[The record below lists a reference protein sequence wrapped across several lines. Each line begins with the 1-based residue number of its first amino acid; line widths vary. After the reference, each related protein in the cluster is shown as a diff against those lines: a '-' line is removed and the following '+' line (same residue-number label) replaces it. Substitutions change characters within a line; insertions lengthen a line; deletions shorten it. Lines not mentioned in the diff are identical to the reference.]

1 MSAVDGAGSD
11 KFQHQATGRV
21 RPKQRWVRWPGGARA
36 VYFVDP
42 NADGRLCFWCPR
54 ASFPVVTIIHTSP
67 LPEVEIPDVTITAH
81 VLRKVADVPDRVAIR
96 DSAGMSSYTFAEL
109 SAAIHSL
116 AGGLA
121 ARGVAPGRVV
131 GLMAPNVPEYAVIF
145 HGVAVAGAAVTTI
158 NPTYGAEEVRHQ
170 LQDAGA
176 SMLFVVPMFLEVARA
191 AIEGTDV
198 TEIIVMAPSSDT
210 AKGATSMADVFG
222 NPIEQVPVDVA
233 DHTVVLPYSSGT
245 TGMPKGVMLTHR
257 NLVANIEQ
265 VKHAILYK
273 DDEVALAALP
283 FFHIYGMQVLMN
295 GLIANGVTTIS
306 MPRFDMV
313 EALEAVQ
320 GLKITRFFAV
330 PPIILGL
337 ANHPVVDQYDVSS
350 VRQIF
355 SGAAP
360 LGAELAAA
368 AGARLGCEVVQG
380 FGMTELSPVSHC
392 TVEGDFRPGTSGVTA
407 SNTESRIVDPVSG
420 EDQGVGDRGELWVRG
435 PQVMKGYL
443 NNAEATAAT
452 VDADGW
458 LHTGDVAIIDE
469 FGHMTIVD
477 RLKELIKFKGFQVA
491 PAELEALIITHPK
504 VADVAVIGIPDDEAG
519 EIPKAFVSP
528 VEGET
533 VTLEEIQKLVAAHLV
548 SYKQIKILEVIE
560 AIPKSAAGK
569 ILRKELRAR

>member
-1 MSAVDGAGSD
+1 MRLALGDWLNALLLERNRGAI
-11 KFQHQATGRV
+11 T
-21 RPKQRWVRWPGGARA
+21 
-36 VYFVDP
+36 FVDQVCI
-42 NADGRLCFWCPR
+42 D
-54 ASFPVVTIIHTSP
+54 ASGYLSAVTIIHTSP
-67 LPEVEIPDVTITAH
+67 LPDVEIPDVTITAH
-81 VLRKVADVPDRVAIR
+81 VLRKVGDMPDRVAIR
-96 DSAGMSSYTFAEL
+96 DAAGTSSYTFAEL
-109 SAAIHSL
+109 STAIHSL

-121 ARGVAPGRVV
+121 ARGVAPGTVV

-198 TEIIVMAPSSDT
+198 TEIIVMDSFGDA
-210 AKGATSMADVFG
+210 AVEGATSFADVFG
-222 NPIEQVPVDVA
+222 DPIEQVAVDVA

-313 EALEAVQ
+313 EALQAVQ
-320 GLKITRFFAV
+320 DLKITRFFAV

-337 ANHPVVDQYDVSS
+337 AKHPIVDQYDMSS

-360 LGAELAAA
+360 LGAELAAE
-368 AGARLGCEVVQG
+368 AGVRLGCEVVQG

-392 TVEGDFRPGTSGVTA
+392 TVEGDYRPGTSGITA
-407 SNTESRIVDPVSG
+407 SNTESRIVDPVGG

-443 NNAEATAAT
+443 NNPEATAAT

-477 RLKELIKFKGFQVA
+477 RLKELITFKGFQVA

-504 VADVAVIGIPDDEAG
+504 VADVAVIGIADDEAG
-519 EIPKAFVSP
+519 EVPKAFVTA
-528 VEGET
+528 VDGET
-533 VTLEEIQKLVAAHLV
+533 VTLEEIQALVAEHLV
-548 SYKQIKILEVIE
+548 SYKQIKVLEVIE

-569 ILRKELRAR
+569 ILRKELRTR

>member
-1 MSAVDGAGSD
+1 VGDRLNALLLERNRGAL
-11 KFQHQATGRV
+11 A
-21 RPKQRWVRWPGGARA
+21 
-36 VYFVDP
+36 FVDLVFI
-42 NADGRLCFWCPR
+42 D
-54 ASFPVVTIIHTSP
+54 ASGYLSAVTIIHTSP
-67 LPEVEIPDVTITAH
+67 LPDVEIPDVTITAH
-81 VLRKVADVPDRVAIR
+81 VLRKVGDMPDRVAIR
-96 DSAGMSSYTFAEL
+96 DAAGTSSYTFAEL
-109 SAAIHSL
+109 STAIHSL

-121 ARGVAPGRVV
+121 ARGVAPGTVV

-158 NPTYGAEEVRHQ
+158 NPTYGAEEVCHQ

-176 SMLFVVPMFLEVARA
+176 SLLFVVPMFLEVARA

-198 TEIIVMAPSSDT
+198 TEIIVMDSFGD
-210 AKGATSMADVFG
+210 GASEGTTSLGDVFG
-222 NPIEQVPVDVA
+222 DPIEQVAVDVT

-273 DDEVALAALP
+273 DAEIARAALP

-295 GLIANGVTTIS
+295 GLIANGVTTIT

-313 EALEAVQ
+313 EALQAVQ
-320 GLKITRFFAV
+320 DLKITRFFAV

-337 ANHPVVDQYDVSS
+337 AKHPIVDQYDMSS

-360 LGAELAAA
+360 LGAELAAE

-392 TVEGDFRPGTSGVTA
+392 TVEGDYRPGTSGVTA
-407 SNTESRIVDPVSG
+407 SNTESRIVDPVGG

-443 NNAEATAAT
+443 NNPEATAAT

-504 VADVAVIGIPDDEAG
+504 VADVAVIGIADDEAG
-519 EIPKAFVSP
+519 EVPKAFVTA

-533 VTLEEIQKLVAAHLV
+533 VTLEEIQALVAEHLV
-548 SYKQIKILEVIE
+548 SYKQIKVLEVIE

-569 ILRKELRAR
+569 ILRKELRTR

>member
-1 MSAVDGAGSD
+1 VRLALGDWLNALLLERNRGAI
-11 KFQHQATGRV
+11 T
-21 RPKQRWVRWPGGARA
+21 
-36 VYFVDP
+36 FVDQVCI
-42 NADGRLCFWCPR
+42 D
-54 ASFPVVTIIHTSP
+54 ASGYLSAVTIIHTSP
-67 LPEVEIPDVTITAH
+67 LPDVEIPDVTITAH
-81 VLRKVADVPDRVAIR
+81 VLRTVGDMPDRVAIR
-96 DSAGMSSYTFAEL
+96 DAAGTSSYTFAEL
-109 SAAIHSL
+109 STAIHSL

-121 ARGVAPGRVV
+121 ARGVAPGTVV

-198 TEIIVMAPSSDT
+198 TEIIVMDSFGDA
-210 AKGATSMADVFG
+210 AVEGATSLADVFG
-222 NPIEQVPVDVA
+222 DPIEQVSVDVA

-313 EALEAVQ
+313 EALQAVQ
-320 GLKITRFFAV
+320 DLKITRFFAV

-337 ANHPVVDQYDVSS
+337 AKHPIVDQYDMSS

-360 LGAELAAA
+360 LGAELAAE
-368 AGARLGCEVVQG
+368 AGVRLGCEVVQG

-392 TVEGDFRPGTSGVTA
+392 TVEGDYRPGTSGITA
-407 SNTESRIVDPVSG
+407 SNTESRIVDPVGG

-443 NNAEATAAT
+443 NNPEATAAT

-504 VADVAVIGIPDDEAG
+504 VADVAVIGIADDEAG
-519 EIPKAFVSP
+519 EVPKAFVTA
-528 VEGET
+528 VDGET
-533 VTLEEIQKLVAAHLV
+533 VTLEEIQALVAEHLV
-548 SYKQIKILEVIE
+548 SYKQIKVLEVIE

-569 ILRKELRAR
+569 ILRKELRTR

>member
-1 MSAVDGAGSD
+1 MRLALGDWLNALLLERNRGAI
-11 KFQHQATGRV
+11 T
-21 RPKQRWVRWPGGARA
+21 
-36 VYFVDP
+36 FVDQVCI
-42 NADGRLCFWCPR
+42 D
-54 ASFPVVTIIHTSP
+54 ASGYLSAVTIIHTSP
-67 LPEVEIPDVTITAH
+67 LPDVEIPDVTITAH
-81 VLRKVADVPDRVAIR
+81 VLRKVGDMPDRVAIR
-96 DSAGMSSYTFAEL
+96 DAAGTSSYTFAEL
-109 SAAIHSL
+109 STAIHSL

-121 ARGVAPGRVV
+121 ARGVAPGTVV

-198 TEIIVMAPSSDT
+198 TEIIVMDSFGDA
-210 AKGATSMADVFG
+210 AVEGATSLADVLG
-222 NPIEQVPVDVA
+222 DPIEQVSVDVA

-313 EALEAVQ
+313 EALQAVQ
-320 GLKITRFFAV
+320 DLKITRFFAV
-330 PPIILGL
+330 PPMILGL
-337 ANHPVVDQYDVSS
+337 AKHPIVDQYDMSS

-360 LGAELAAA
+360 LGAELAAE
-368 AGARLGCEVVQG
+368 AGVRLGCEVVQG

-392 TVEGDFRPGTSGVTA
+392 TVEGDYRPGTSGITA
-407 SNTESRIVDPVSG
+407 SNTESRIVDPVGG

-443 NNAEATAAT
+443 NNPEATAAT

-504 VADVAVIGIPDDEAG
+504 VADVAVIGIADDEAG
-519 EIPKAFVSP
+519 EVPKAFVTA
-528 VEGET
+528 VDGET
-533 VTLEEIQKLVAAHLV
+533 VTLEEIQALVAEHLV
-548 SYKQIKILEVIE
+548 SYKQIKVLAVIE

-569 ILRKELRAR
+569 ILRKELRTR